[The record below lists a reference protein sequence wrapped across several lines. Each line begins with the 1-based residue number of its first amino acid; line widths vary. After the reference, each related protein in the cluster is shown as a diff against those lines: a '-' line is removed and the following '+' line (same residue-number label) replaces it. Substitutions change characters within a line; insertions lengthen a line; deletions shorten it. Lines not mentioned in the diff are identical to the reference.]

1 MPGPLTQQRIDT
13 LYIFLVVDPNG
24 DDIGILE
31 SRNCGEHEA
40 FIFTSFEEAAKK
52 YPAAEQLCRK
62 LKQSFRVVKFR
73 GFEDCTHT
81 IEV

>member
-1 MPGPLTQQRIDT
+1 MPRERIET
-13 LYIFLVVDPNG
+13 LYIFLVVDPDGN
-24 DDIGILE
+24 DVGILE

-40 FIFTSFEEAAKK
+40 FIFTSFEEAAKR

-62 LKQSFRVVKFR
+62 WKRSFRVVKFR